1 MKRPPAAATQTQTP
15 PPPNRKRAFRFIQA
29 VAVLVVVIVGAMI
42 FSKKVL
48 AQPKAAPKPAAEAT
62 AAAAAA
68 LGPAGKADKAAAKDA
83 TAKGKDA
90 AGKGKDAGV
99 GDAGAGDAGAGDA
112 GAGDAGASANA
123 GSTDGGADNYDA
135 AAPPIDYASVQ
146 TDADFPKDMTE
157 EEKAAIGTGKVP
169 IHREGPYKSPFAHP
183 RFGGPATARVGL
195 VIQDVREYNI
205 QTGSF
210 EAEFFLSLT
219 SDKDMPNLNLVF
231 TNGHEVDMKAIGDTP
246 TFKFYHVSGKF
257 ISAVDLRE
265 YPFDT
270 QILNIELEDQSAGV
284 DQILFVPDKTR
295 TSLDEGFDVAS
306 FGVASIGAHAY
317 RHAYPTRFDR
327 DDLYMSRYKFELGL
341 DRFATS
347 AAFSVYVPAYII
359 VLISLI
365 GLWVPA
371 DELEVRSNAG
381 APMLAAAVLFHYSL
395 ISALPATGYLTHADK
410 LMLGVYISLL
420 LNMLTTWAFLVV
432 DEEHIETWFKRFRAW
447 VPPLTVVVMAVS
459 SAI

>member
-1 MKRPPAAATQTQTP
+1 MKRPSALS
-15 PPPNRKRAFRFIQA
+15 PPNPKRAFRFIQA
-29 VAVLVVVIVGAMI
+29 IAVLVVVIVGAMI

-48 AQPKAAPKPAAEAT
+48 AQPKAAPKPAADAT

-68 LGPAGKADKAAAKDA
+68 LGPAGKGDKAAAKDA
-83 TAKGKDA
+83 NAKGASGKDA
-90 AGKGKDAGV
+90 NAKGAGK
-99 GDAGAGDAGAGDA
+99 DAGAGDAGAGDA
-112 GAGDAGASANA
+112 GAGDAGATASAGASDA
-123 GSTDGGADNYDA
+123 GPDNYDA
-135 AAPPIDYASVQ
+135 AAPPIDYATVQ
-146 TDADFPKDMTE
+146 TEADFPKDLTD
-157 EEKAAIGTGKVP
+157 EEKSAIGTGKVP
-169 IHREGPYKSPFAHP
+169 IHREGPFRSPFAHP

-195 VIQDVREYNI
+195 VIQNVREYNI

-231 TNGHEVDMKAIGDTP
+231 TNGHEVDIKTIGDTP
-246 TFKFYHVSGKF
+246 TFKFFHVSGKF

-270 QILNIELEDQSAGV
+270 QVLNIELEDQSAGV
-284 DQILFVPDKTR
+284 DQLLFVPDKPR

>member
-1 MKRPPAAATQTQTP
+1 MKRPLDLSP
-15 PPPNRKRAFRFIQA
+15 PSRPPNRPKRAFRFLQA
-29 VAVLVVVIVGAMI
+29 IAVLVIVIVGAMI
-42 FSKKVL
+42 FAKKVL
-48 AQPKAAPKPAAEAT
+48 AQPRAAPKPAADAT

-68 LGPAGKADKAAAKDA
+68 LGPSAKGDKATPKN
-83 TAKGKDA
+83 GKDA
-90 AGKGKDAGV
+90 NGKDPKGKDAGAA
-99 GDAGAGDAGAGDA
+99 DAGNADAGDAGPQSTASTDA
-112 GAGDAGASANA
+112 GAD
-123 GSTDGGADNYDA
+123 TYDA
-135 AAPPIDYASVQ
+135 AAPPIDYATVQ
-146 TDADFPKDMTE
+146 TEADFPKDMTDE
-157 EEKAAIGTGKVP
+157 ERSAIGTGKVP

-183 RFGGPATARVGL
+183 RFGGPATARVGM

-205 QTGSF
+205 QTGAF

-231 TNGHEVDMKAIGDTP
+231 TNGHEIDLKVIGDTP
-246 TFKFYHVSGKF
+246 TFKFFHVSGKF
-257 ISAVDLRE
+257 SSAIDLRE

-270 QILNIELEDQSAGV
+270 QSLNIEIEDQSAGV
-284 DQILFVPDKTR
+284 DQLLFVPDKSR
-295 TSLDEGFDVAS
+295 TSLDEGFEVAS
-306 FGVASIGAHAY
+306 FGVASIGAHSY

-420 LNMLTTWAFLVV
+420 LNMLTTWAFLIVE
-432 DEEHIETWFKRFRAW
+432 EEHVEVWFKRFRAI
-447 VPPLTVVVMAVS
+447 VPPLTVLVMAVS
-459 SAI
+459 SVV